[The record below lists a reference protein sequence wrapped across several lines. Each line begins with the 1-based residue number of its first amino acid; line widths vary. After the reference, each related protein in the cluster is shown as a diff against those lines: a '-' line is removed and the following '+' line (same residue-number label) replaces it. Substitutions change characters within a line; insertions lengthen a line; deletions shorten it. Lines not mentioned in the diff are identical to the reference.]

1 MKKIKVLQLGIAAI
15 LLLCAVS
22 CQNEKPVKK
31 EPSIE
36 LTQSELMVIYENGY
50 LNGKINCQLH
60 STDGKS
66 AEIWSI
72 DSATMSKRF
81 FK

>member
-1 MKKIKVLQLGIAAI
+1 MKKIKVLQLGIVAI

-22 CQNEKPVKK
+22 CRNEKPFKK
-31 EPSIE
+31 EPTIE

-50 LNGKINCQLH
+50 LNGRINCQLH